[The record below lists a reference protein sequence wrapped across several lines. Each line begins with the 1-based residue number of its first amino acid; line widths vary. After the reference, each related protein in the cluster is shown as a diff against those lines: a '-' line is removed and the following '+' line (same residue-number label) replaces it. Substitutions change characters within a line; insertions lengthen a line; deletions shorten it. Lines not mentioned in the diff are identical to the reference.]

1 MAYTKNTITYL
12 TVILTAALLLGACSK
27 DNNSGAPADSGA
39 GTGGSL
45 ARFTIYGEYLYTVDR
60 EVLKTYSLADPELP
74 ELRSSISVGMDI
86 ETIYPYGGNL
96 FIGSMD
102 ALYIYSLENP
112 AKPEKQAMASHLR
125 ACDPVVAKGN
135 YAYVTVRSG
144 STCGGLLD
152 ALLVFDVT
160 DLKQPT
166 QLSQV
171 ALTNPYGLGIKGNTL
186 YICDGGAGLKV
197 FDVSDPAAPASLT
210 YREGYT
216 FKDCIPHNDIL
227 VCMVDQGLVIYDISQ
242 ANNPIFVTEVTQ
254 QQP

>member
-1 MAYTKNTITYL
+1 
-12 TVILTAALLLGACSK
+12 
-27 DNNSGAPADSGA
+27 
-39 GTGGSL
+39 TGGSL

-74 ELRSSISVGMDI
+74 ELRSSVSVGMDI

-125 ACDPVVAKGN
+125 ACVPVVAKVN

-144 STCGGLLD
+144 SPCGGLLD

-160 DLKQPT
+160 DLKQPA

-171 ALTNPYGLGIKGNTL
+171 ALANPYGL
-186 YICDGGAGLKV
+186 
-197 FDVSDPAAPASLT
+197 
-210 YREGYT
+210 
-216 FKDCIPHNDIL
+216 
-227 VCMVDQGLVIYDISQ
+227 
-242 ANNPIFVTEVTQ
+242 
-254 QQP
+254 